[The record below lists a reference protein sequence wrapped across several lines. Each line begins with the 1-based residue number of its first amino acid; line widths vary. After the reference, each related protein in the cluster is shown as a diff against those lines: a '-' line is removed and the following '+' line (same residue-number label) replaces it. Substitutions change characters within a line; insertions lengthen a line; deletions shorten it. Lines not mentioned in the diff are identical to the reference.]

1 MNDLSWEK
9 ISAFLNKK
17 GGNDLADKTKNFT
30 LGIIGDDE
38 RVHFL
43 GQAAK
48 KLGLKVSIYTP
59 YQNPEVRVAAD
70 FVQYGDLN
78 DIETLD
84 AFMSTVDTVIYTSN
98 KLSAD
103 AIEFLERK
111 HHIPQASQALYVTQ
125 DRMLQKAY
133 LESLSFNIAPFH
145 TIVNK
150 LDIYDAVTSI
160 GYPCV
165 LRNNQP
171 QLLKNRHM
179 VLYEEADIE
188 KTDDFLASGTCVLEA
203 WIPKEQEFTIIC
215 AKDSGGQVHPLALSE
230 TKHFKDKLTQ
240 TQNPPELSEEV
251 AFEMFRIAQTY
262 ADQTH
267 MQGVF
272 SIDLF
277 LTTAG
282 VIYVHDVKPFPDKAG
297 NFTLDSSHLSM
308 YEAHVR
314 ACLDWPLPQ
323 IQHYNPS
330 VTKFFAQAEKEAV
343 IEMARENPDW
353 LVNVYPIQ
361 SNPEYAGHVTVL
373 AEDLEDAMTII
384 EPINQLHTEDKK

>member
-1 MNDLSWEK
+1 M
-9 ISAFLNKK
+9 A
-17 GGNDLADKTKNFT
+17 GKTKNFI
-30 LGIIGDDE
+30 LGILGDDE

-78 DIETLD
+78 DSQALD
-84 AFMSTVDTVIYTSN
+84 TFMATVDTVIYTSN
-98 KLSAD
+98 KVSAD

-111 HHIPQASQALYVTQ
+111 HRIPQASQALYVTQ

-171 QLLKNRHM
+171 QLLGDRHI

-203 WIPKEQEFTIIC
+203 WVPKEQEFTIVC
-215 AKDSGGQVHPLALSE
+215 AKDPNGQVHPLALSE
-230 TKHFKDKLTQ
+230 TKHFKDKLIQ

-251 AFEMFRIAQTY
+251 AIEMFRIAQTF
-262 ADQTH
+262 ADQTQ

-272 SIDLF
+272 AIDLF

-297 NFTLDSSHLSM
+297 NFTLDSSQLSM

-330 VTKFFAQAEKEAV
+330 VTKFFGQDEKASV
-343 IEMARENPDW
+343 LDLARKNSDW
-353 LVNVYPIQ
+353 LLNVYPLQ
-361 SNPEYAGHVTVL
+361 SNPDYAGHITVL
-373 AEDLEDAMTII
+373 AEDLEDAMAII
-384 EPINQLHTEDKK
+384 DPINQLDREDKK